1 METKVSKYN
10 RLRFFTPEDDLI
22 DELLAYTENSF
33 FRKNKKFEYQN
44 LEDEPQV
51 ATWGRY
57 IEEAKSIGVFRT
69 LKKYLVQFQF
79 PIQENISQSES
90 YKNAT
95 LKGISTTNMP
105 LATGLILQEPNK
117 LKLSL
122 YPSLAGKIPVIIA
135 NNRFDFKAIVRSLT
149 YRNEPKPMPDSMGAA
164 MIQGLNNWNRLREAL
179 RSAPQKAVLANKA
192 LYQDRMIVLSRIPYS
207 NVSAKAMNLPE
218 EDWLDKSLSIRLE
231 HECAHYFT
239 LRYFGKMS
247 NNMHDEIIADYMG
260 ICSVLPQ
267 FNAQWFLRFIGLD
280 QYPMLRKDGRI
291 KNYLGN
297 PPISEKAFK
306 LLQIIVKQA
315 AENIERFDRKLGKSV
330 DDQDRRC
337 RMISLCNLN
346 LTEMASN
353 DGFILLC
360 EAYNTFQAKMRYA
373 KGNS

>member
-10 RLRFFTPEDDLI
+10 RLRFFTTEDDLI
-22 DELLAYTENSF
+22 DELLVYTENSF
-33 FRKNKKFEYQN
+33 FQKNQRFEYQN
-44 LEDEPQV
+44 LEDEPHI
-51 ATWGRY
+51 AAWKRY
-57 IEEAKSIGVFRT
+57 IEESESIGVFPT

-79 PIQENISQSES
+79 PIQENISQSEA

-105 LATGLILQEPNK
+105 LATGLVLQEPNK
-117 LKLSL
+117 LKLFL

-149 YRNEPKPMPDSMGAA
+149 YRNEPRPMPDSMGAA
-164 MIQGLNNWNRLREAL
+164 MIKGLNNWNRLRQAIQY
-179 RSAPQKAVLANKA
+179 APQKAVLANKA
-192 LYQDRMIVLSRIPYS
+192 LYQDRIIVLSRIPYS
-207 NVSAKAMNLPE
+207 NVSATAMNLPE

-231 HECAHYFT
+231 HECVHYFT
-239 LRYFGKMS
+239 LRYFGTMA

-267 FNAQWFLRFIGLD
+267 FNVQWFLRFIGLD
-280 QYPMLRKDGRI
+280 QYPMLRKGGRI

-306 LLQIIVKQA
+306 ILQTIVKQA
-315 AENIERFDRKLGKSV
+315 AENIERFDRELGESIYQ
-330 DDQDRRC
+330 QDRKY

-346 LTEMASN
+346 LTEMASK
-353 DGFILLC
+353 DGFNLLC
-360 EAYNTFQAKMRYA
+360 ETYNSFQVKI
-373 KGNS
+373 